1 MGAGAAGGAMVVGQ
15 TQIQLG
21 AVEETAGEEG
31 LMGWMIAA
39 GGDGAGES

>member
-1 MGAGAAGGAMVVGQ
+1 MVLSRADHLPV
-15 TQIQLG
+15 QLG
-21 AVEETAGEEG
+21 AVEEMAGEEG